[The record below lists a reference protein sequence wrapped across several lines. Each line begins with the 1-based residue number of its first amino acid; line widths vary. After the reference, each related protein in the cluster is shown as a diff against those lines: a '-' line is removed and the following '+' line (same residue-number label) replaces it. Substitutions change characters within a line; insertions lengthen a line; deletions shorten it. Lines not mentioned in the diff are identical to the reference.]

1 MIDITNDLLLQE
13 DIMTAYAID
22 LLHSSINFSIK
33 HMMITKVNGAFE
45 SFSAQIEAEQIE
57 TFKNSAIRFELDV
70 ASVNTRDVS
79 RDQHLISA
87 DFFDADRYP
96 KIIFVKQAV
105 ESDGEKFKL
114 LGDLTIKDITK
125 PVVFDVTYL
134 GHVKS
139 PWNTDAYGFS
149 CSTLI
154 NRKDFNLTYN
164 AVLEKGGLLLDE
176 IVQINVELQLNPM

>member
-1 MIDITNDLLLQE
+1 
-13 DIMTAYAID
+13 MTAYAID

-33 HMMITKVNGAFE
+33 HMMITKVNGAFD

-57 TFKNSAIRFELDV
+57 NFKNSEIRFELDV
-70 ASVNTRDVS
+70 ASINTRDIS

-96 KIIFVKQAV
+96 KITFVKHSV
-105 ESDGEKFKL
+105 ENDGNNFKL
-114 LGDLTIKDITK
+114 LGDLSIKDVTK
-125 PVVFDVTYL
+125 PVVFDVKYL
-134 GHVKS
+134 GHAKS

-149 CSTLI
+149 CSTII

-164 AVLEKGGLLLDE
+164 SLLEKGGLLLDE
-176 IVQINVELQLNPM
+176 YVQINVELQLNPM

>member
-1 MIDITNDLLLQE
+1 
-13 DIMTAYAID
+13 MTAYAID

-33 HMMITKVNGAFE
+33 HMMITKVNGAFD
-45 SFSAQIEAEQIE
+45 SFSAQIQADRIE
-57 TFKNSAIRFELDV
+57 VFNNSAIRFELDV
-70 ASVNTRDVS
+70 ASINTRDAS
-79 RDQHLISA
+79 RDQHLVSA

-96 KIIFVKQAV
+96 KITFVKQSV
-105 ESDGEKFKL
+105 ENTGDKFKL

-134 GHVKS
+134 GYAKS

-149 CSTLI
+149 CSTFI

-176 IVQINVELQLNPM
+176 NVQINVELQLNPI